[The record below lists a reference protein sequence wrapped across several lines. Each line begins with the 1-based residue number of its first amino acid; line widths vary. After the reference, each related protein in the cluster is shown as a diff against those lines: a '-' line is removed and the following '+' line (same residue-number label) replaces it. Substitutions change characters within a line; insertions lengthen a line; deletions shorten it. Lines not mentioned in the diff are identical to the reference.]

1 MASEHATV
9 LVVAEHRG
17 GKLSAATAEA
27 IAAAQQLAAP
37 WQAAVHAVLLEGAA
51 ESGLAAQ
58 LARYQLAGVLAARHP
73 ALAEYTP
80 EAYTQALQEIVSRRQ
95 PRAVLFAHSYQTR
108 DFAPRLATRMARA
121 LFGDLT
127 ALRVEDGR
135 LTVSRPMF
143 QGRLAADLVVPGEA
157 PAFLSVQIG
166 AFRADRAALAA
177 APAPIAAEMV
187 APAAPAAA
195 PEAPFQEAKQAV
207 DLTQAAIIVSAGR
220 GIKEAKNLDLIRALA
235 DALGGEVAASRPICD
250 SGWLP
255 MDRQVG
261 SSGQTVAPKLYLAV
275 GISGAIQHLVGM
287 KSSRAIVAINKDREA
302 PIFEIADYGV
312 VGDLFEV
319 VPALIEAVK
328 AAKAGG

>member
-1 MASEHATV
+1 MASENATV

-27 IAAAQQLAAP
+27 IAAAQELAAP
-37 WQAAVHAVLLEGAA
+37 WQAAVHAVLLEGA

-80 EAYTQALQEIVSRRQ
+80 EAYTQALVEIVSRRQ

-127 ALRVEDGR
+127 ALRVEGGR
-135 LTVSRPMF
+135 LIVSRPMF
-143 QGRLAADLVVPGEA
+143 QGRLAADLVVPAEA

-177 APAPIAAEMV
+177 APASIAAETV
-187 APAAPAAA
+187 APAAPASA